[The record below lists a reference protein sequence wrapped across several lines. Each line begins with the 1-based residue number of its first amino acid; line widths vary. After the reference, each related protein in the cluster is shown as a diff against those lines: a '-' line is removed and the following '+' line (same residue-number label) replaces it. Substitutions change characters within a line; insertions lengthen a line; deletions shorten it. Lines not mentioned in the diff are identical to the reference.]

1 MESGGKRER
10 KGSLIYRQRGP
21 PCSEACP
28 RFLTSPLLSW
38 PYTQV
43 SCPSIAKMPT
53 IAWKP
58 FIEPDLLEIGPN
70 GRKVAFHTIP
80 GSGWWR
86 TGQQHSSDGGFVGVE
101 SAKPLKDVESF
112 KIEASL
118 KIKGADVQVSQV
130 VKSRCALSAHQIER
144 QLNLSPTIHSIRSH
158 C

>member
-1 MESGGKRER
+1 MS
-10 KGSLIYRQRGP
+10 
-21 PCSEACP
+21 
-28 RFLTSPLLSW
+28 
-38 PYTQV
+38 
-43 SCPSIAKMPT
+43 T
-53 IAWKP
+53 IAWKS

-86 TGQQHSSDGGFVGVE
+86 TGQQHSSDGAFVGVE
-101 SAKPLKDVESF
+101 SEKPLRDIESL

-144 QLNLSPTIHSIRSH
+144 
-158 C
+158 